1 MPCIL
6 SKAGM
11 PNFDWLQGLV
21 SGERGGRGPGISG
34 DNWNHGRDSRHGRVP
49 ASHWSAD
56 DQAASD
62 WPVSDTLSSQFFLSR
77 LNI

>member
-1 MPCIL
+1 
-6 SKAGM
+6 M

-21 SGERGGRGPGISG
+21 SGEEGGGGPGISG

-49 ASHWSAD
+49 ASHWSAAT
-56 DQAASD
+56 QAASD
-62 WPVSDTLSSQFFLSR
+62 WLVSDTTLSSQFFLSLE